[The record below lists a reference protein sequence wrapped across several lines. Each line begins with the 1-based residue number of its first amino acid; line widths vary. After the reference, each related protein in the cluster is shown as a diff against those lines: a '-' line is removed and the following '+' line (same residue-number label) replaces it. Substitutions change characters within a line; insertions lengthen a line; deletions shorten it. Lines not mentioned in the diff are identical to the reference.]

1 MKTRVMIIEDN
12 EFIRLTMKDYLA
24 KRGYDIV
31 MCPGPVDGPLT
42 INETSHD
49 AGTDIL
55 ISGLST
61 PNMNGLQSIGSQIR
75 KSRKIQNVALMSA
88 AWAPEEVA
96 YAKKIGCKV
105 LAKPLRFDELGTWLN
120 ECESRINPHRVLTDE
135 LLQKEI

>member
-12 EFIRLTMKDYLA
+12 EFIRLTMKDFLS

-31 MCPGPVDGPLT
+31 MQPGPADGPLT
-42 INETSHD
+42 TSEAPHD

-61 PNMNGLQSIGSQIR
+61 PNMTGLQTIGSQIR
-75 KSRKIQNVALMSA
+75 KNRKKQNVALMSA

-105 LAKPLRFDELGTWLN
+105 LAKPLRFDELGRWLN
-120 ECESRINPHRVLTDE
+120 ECESKNRPHRGLFG
-135 LLQKEI
+135 